1 MEPPLK
7 KRRVGFKNSPYD
19 LQLKRARNDQRLKS
33 RFEAIFEKFGKDFSG
48 VGDEIDLETGKIVVD
63 NGHLNSMRDE
73 QDIGTVEQAGTDP
86 RCHTSRAAE
95 HSETEKLNDRIL
107 HRSANLDGTP
117 KANLIDHADTVDIA
131 RAVMS
136 LNGDLLSSP
145 SHSLERNLLRR
156 GTASDSSSHG
166 DKLHDPEQC
175 FVYEVEENVVDP
187 KWQVPF
193 VPQSHSSR
201 QVELED
207 ESEDEGH
214 ADSGSSRSMS
224 PPGQSLWATPSY
236 VRKGRQRVVWSAEV
250 KSFLTKASSCMLK
263 DINTPVEAIDQGKRQ
278 SKHPSTSETAF
289 PDETSTLPQ
298 SEISLSLEEFNHD
311 IHAHP
316 KRLSNGYWEKKIPDE
331 DVRRRFVRHLYNKRA
346 CR

>member
-7 KRRVGFKNSPYD
+7 KRRVGSKNPPHD

-73 QDIGTVEQAGTDP
+73 RDIGIVEQAGKDP
-86 RCHTSRAAE
+86 RCRTSRAAE
-95 HSETEKLNDRIL
+95 HSGTEELNGRNL
-107 HRSANLDGTP
+107 HRSGDIQEKPVGS
-117 KANLIDHADTVDIA
+117 LIDCVDTVHNA

-136 LNGDLLSSP
+136 LNDNPQSSP
-145 SHSLERNLLRR
+145 SHSLERQLLRK
-156 GTASDSSSHG
+156 GTAYDSPSHG
-166 DKLHDPEQC
+166 DKLHDPRQC
-175 FVYEVEENVVDP
+175 LVYEVEENVVDP

-207 ESEDEGH
+207 ESEDEGD
-214 ADSGSSRSMS
+214 ADSGSSCSMS
-224 PPGQSLWATPSY
+224 PPGQSLWATPTY
-236 VRKGRQRVVWSAEV
+236 VHKGRQRVVWSAEV
-250 KSFLTKASSCMLK
+250 KSFLTKASSSMLR
-263 DINTPVEAIDQGKRQ
+263 DIDTPVKAIDQRKRQ
-278 SKHPSTSETAF
+278 LKEPMTNETAF
-289 PDETSTLPQ
+289 PETSPLPQ
-298 SEISLSLEEFNHD
+298 SEIALSLEEFNHD

-316 KRLSNGYWEKKIPDE
+316 KRLSNGYWEKKIPNE
-331 DVRRRFVRHLYNKRA
+331 DVRRRFVRHLYNKKA
-346 CR
+346 CK